1 MNNGVAWRLQLHPHR
16 PITPLRKSHT
26 LGSASFSEL
35 LHGRTTGKLSTVKAF
50 VESPLHTTADLM
62 LGHTTA
68 DLMVGH
74 LPRKARTM
82 DDGAG
87 AQPSPSPSPLKELL
101 DGTWGSSWNQQLAVS
116 SCSIDT
122 ISRPEPEP
130 EPEPEPRRCAEP
142 PSHSESAAA
151 EEPQTHTV
159 GVSSRPLRS
168 LIGQTAAAA
177 PHSEHADASVQG
189 EADEEGEGENSAG
202 EEGEGSACTASV
214 SDATSDA
221 STHRS
226 KEAVKGTLPW
236 STGRHHAIRVKRR
249 HSRSNSSALSRTQSS
264 SKLDTL
270 SEQVALVVSLQHDIL
285 ARLSKVE
292 RTLERNELMTGSFV

>member
-1 MNNGVAWRLQLHPHR
+1 MNNGVVLRSQLHRHR

-62 LGHTTA
+62 L
-68 DLMVGH
+68 GH

-122 ISRPEPEP
+122 ISRPEPEL
-130 EPEPEPRRCAEP
+130 RRCAEAQ
-142 PSHSESAAA
+142 SHSDSAAA

-177 PHSEHADASVQG
+177 PHSEHADVSVQG

-202 EEGEGSACTASV
+202 EEGEGSARTASV

-236 STGRHHAIRVKRR
+236 STGRHHAISVKRR